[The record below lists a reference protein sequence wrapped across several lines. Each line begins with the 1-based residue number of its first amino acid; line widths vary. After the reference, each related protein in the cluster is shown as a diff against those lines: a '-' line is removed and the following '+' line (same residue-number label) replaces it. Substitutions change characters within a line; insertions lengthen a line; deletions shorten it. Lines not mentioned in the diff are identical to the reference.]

1 MPFIIAMEICADFSL
16 VKTQMLMEWKWV
28 CMEILGKLIMKI
40 FFSMI
45 LRYLPQF
52 YAYDYFYVSIRSMA
66 RTC

>member
-16 VKTQMLMEWKWV
+16 IKTQMLMEWKRIF
-28 CMEILGKLIMKI
+28 MDILGKLIIKI

-45 LRYLPQF
+45 LRYLF
-52 YAYDYFYVSIRSMA
+52 SFMLTTYFYVYLRSMA